1 MTEWDVQDLRKS
13 LDDMTADRDYWK
25 NIVSIYVQRDTGMIT
40 AAMASELF
48 KEIGPVKF

>member
-25 NIVSIYVQRDTGMIT
+25 RIVSIYVDRDTGMISPEQ
-40 AAMASELF
+40 ARELF
-48 KEIGPVKF
+48 REIGPVKF